1 MAKPNDEIALEIVQ
15 ALIQAR
21 GAAIGPTSS
30 GRADYLKAYLS
41 DEAIAETYKTI
52 LKAVNNPYDQKEG

>member
-1 MAKPNDEIALEIVQ
+1 MTKGNDDITSEIVQ

-21 GAAIGPTSS
+21 GAVIANTNN
-30 GRADYLKAYLS
+30 RADFMKMYLS

-52 LKAVNNPYDQKEG
+52 FKAVNNPYDTE